1 MCQFVETICIKDG
14 TARHL
19 HYHVERMQRTIRHFF
34 PHMPMV
40 AESDLLCDVPTIEGL
55 QKARVVYDEHGIIER
70 TFAPYSIRSIKNI
83 IVVEDNNISYP
94 WKSTNR
100 SMLVKQREK
109 APSYDEVII
118 VKDGYITDTNIVLQN
133 GIKVG
138 MSKEEVFSK
147 FFNTY
152 PRAYLANINVLRVSS
167 GANEISEIYTFRGK
181 KLKSIGFVTRYK
193 YY

>member
-70 TFAPYSIRSIKNI
+70 TFAPYSRPVPRLKALSCPITCLIP
-83 IVVEDNNISYP
+83 DIS
-94 WKSTNR
+94 S
-100 SMLVKQREK
+100 
-109 APSYDEVII
+109 
-118 VKDGYITDTNIVLQN
+118 
-133 GIKVG
+133 
-138 MSKEEVFSK
+138 
-147 FFNTY
+147 
-152 PRAYLANINVLRVSS
+152 
-167 GANEISEIYTFRGK
+167 
-181 KLKSIGFVTRYK
+181 
-193 YY
+193 